1 MVLEKLSESLKNTL
15 SKIARSMFV
24 DEKLIDELVRD
35 IQRAL
40 LQADVNVQLVFS
52 LTKEIKRRSM
62 EEKPPGG
69 VTQREYL
76 VKIVYEELTKFLGGD
91 KNEITISHK
100 PFKIMM
106 VGLYGVG
113 KSTTIGK
120 LAKFYQKR
128 GYKIVTI
135 GLDVHRPAAPEQL
148 RQVSER
154 VGVPCFIKKE
164 EKDPLMI
171 YKEFEK
177 ELNKFDII
185 LIDTAGRD
193 ALSRDLIEELE
204 LLNNYIKPDER
215 LLVLSGDIGQAAQKQ
230 AQQFHDS
237 CNITGVVITKMD
249 GTAKGGGALSACSVT
264 KAPVKF
270 IGVGEKIDDLEPFNP
285 KGFVGR
291 LLGMGDIEALL
302 EKAQFAIE
310 EEKAEKLG
318 KKIIEGD
325 FTFIDLYDQ
334 MEAMQ
339 KMGSLQKIIELIPG
353 MGNLNIPKEMLNV
366 QEDKLKKWKFILQSM
381 TKKELEN
388 PEIID
393 TARIDR
399 IAKGAGCNSG
409 DVRDLL
415 KQYKMS
421 KKMMKIMK
429 GSEGGDVSKL
439 MKKFKGKMPK
449 GMKF

>member
-1 MVLEKLSESLKNTL
+1 MLMPTRVKYRKSQRGRLSGI
-15 SKIARSMFV
+15 SKRGNKV
-24 DEKLIDELVRD
+24 
-35 IQRAL
+35 AL
-40 LQADVNVQLVFS
+40 L
-52 LTKEIKRRSM
+52 
-62 EEKPPGG
+62 
-69 VTQREYL
+69 
-76 VKIVYEELTKFLGGD
+76 
-91 KNEITISHK
+91 
-100 PFKIMM
+100 
-106 VGLYGVG
+106 
-113 KSTTIGK
+113 
-120 LAKFYQKR
+120 
-128 GYKIVTI
+128 
-135 GLDVHRPAAPEQL
+135 GLDVYRPGAMEQL
-148 RQVSER
+148 QQLADKIQVKYY
-154 VGVPCFIKKE
+154 IDKKE
-164 EKDPLMI
+164 KNPIRI
-171 YKEFEK
+171 Y
-177 ELNKFDII
+177 NKFKDEFKDYDLLI
-185 LIDTAGRD
+185 IDTSGRD
-193 ALSRDLIEELE
+193 ALSQDLIDEIEM
-204 LLNNYIKPDER
+204 LNTEINPDEK
-215 LLVLSGDIGQAAQKQ
+215 LLVINADIGQAAEKQ
-230 AQQFHDS
+230 AKQFHDS
-237 CNITGVVITKMD
+237 CHVTGVFVTKMD
-249 GTAKGGGALSACSVT
+249 GTAKAGGALSACAVT
-264 KAPVKF
+264 GAPVKF

>member
-1 MVLEKLSESLKNTL
+1 MLGDIFSEDCNLH
-15 SKIARSMFV
+15 IFV
-24 DEKLIDELVRD
+24 YFAE
-35 IQRAL
+35 QR
-40 LQADVNVQLVFS
+40 QD
-52 LTKEIKRRSM
+52 R
-62 EEKPPGG
+62 
-69 VTQREYL
+69 
-76 VKIVYEELTKFLGGD
+76 
-91 KNEITISHK
+91 
-100 PFKIMM
+100 
-106 VGLYGVG
+106 
-113 KSTTIGK
+113 
-120 LAKFYQKR
+120 
-128 GYKIVTI
+128 IVTI